1 MVERTSRRRSRF
13 ERRIRRRAALSAAIE
28 EAEAQPKPVGP
39 AREATEADRWIDLIH
54 HVPRVTVDIEVLRS
68 AVRFAFESG
77 DAGGLMRRSVEEAPI
92 APSAFAAGSFAD
104 GLFLPELV
112 KHVFRPTV
120 RGLSMGP
127 SERHLVT
134 LLRSPPDDGRDV
146 TLRQEVLRE
155 LVAKP
160 ALREAVSKAYGLLR
174 DLRDHLDER
183 PMSVGDTVRRKV
195 EVLTT
200 LRDFFVVAANGL
212 EGSESALSRLQERA
226 KKVQSSAVFERLEQ
240 VLAFEGEMAVLD
252 VRLVLASDGH
262 IRDFQLVRA
271 EEPAANP
278 VVRSPWR
285 RFWSRVFAFFRGY
298 RYGEQEVLLKV
309 VDEVFATLE
318 DEVLPLIS
326 LLGDLELYLAALAF
340 RDRAMKVGL
349 EVCLP
354 EVVDTPGLEEPS
366 GPAELRG
373 LFNPLLLLQ
382 DVVPVPQDLVTEG
395 HDAIMLVTGPNS
407 GGKTRTLQAVALAQ
421 LMAQA
426 GLFVPAREAKL
437 TRAPAMFVSLV
448 ESAPADQ
455 REGRLGT
462 ELMRVRRLFEEIQP
476 GSLVILDELCSGTNP
491 GEGIA
496 IFNMVLGLLPRLR
509 PRAFL
514 TTHFLDAARE
524 LEANPPVDRLVMR
537 QVELDDNDEPTYQL
551 VDGVAPSSLAHAVA
565 SRLGVTH
572 EELEALV
579 ERRVKDAKP

>member
-1 MVERTSRRRSRF
+1 M
-13 ERRIRRRAALSAAIE
+13 
-28 EAEAQPKPVGP
+28 
-39 AREATEADRWIDLIH
+39 
-54 HVPRVTVDIEVLRS
+54 
-68 AVRFAFESG
+68 
-77 DAGGLMRRSVEEAPI
+77 
-92 APSAFAAGSFAD
+92 
-104 GLFLPELV
+104 
-112 KHVFRPTV
+112 
-120 RGLSMGP
+120 
-127 SERHLVT
+127 
-134 LLRSPPDDGRDV
+134 
-146 TLRQEVLRE
+146 
-155 LVAKP
+155 
-160 ALREAVSKAYGLLR
+160 
-174 DLRDHLDER
+174 
-183 PMSVGDTVRRKV
+183 
-195 EVLTT
+195 
-200 LRDFFVVAANGL
+200 
-212 EGSESALSRLQERA
+212 
-226 KKVQSSAVFERLEQ
+226 
-240 VLAFEGEMAVLD
+240 
-252 VRLVLASDGH
+252 
-262 IRDFQLVRA
+262 
-271 EEPAANP
+271 
-278 VVRSPWR
+278 VRSPWR

-462 ELMRVRRLFEEIQP
+462 ELMRMRRLFEELQP

>member
-1 MVERTSRRRSRF
+1 MADRSSRRRSRF
-13 ERRIRRRAALSAAIE
+13 ERRIRRRVALTAAIE
-28 EAEAQPKPVGP
+28 EAEATPKKVGP
-39 AREATEADRWIDLIH
+39 AREATEADRWVDLIH

-77 DAGGLMRRSVEEAPI
+77 DAGGLLRRSVENAPI
-92 APSAFAAGSFAD
+92 APSGFAAGSFAD
-104 GLFLPELV
+104 GLFLPELI

-120 RGLSMGP
+120 GGMSMGP

-134 LLRSPPDDGRDV
+134 LLRSPPDDVRDV
-146 TLRQEVLRE
+146 GLRQSVLRE
-155 LVAKP
+155 LVARPKF
-160 ALREAVSKAYGLLR
+160 RETVEKAYGLLR

-183 PMSVGDTVRRKV
+183 PMSPGDTVRRKV

-226 KKVQSSAVFERLEQ
+226 RAVQSSAVFERLEQ
-240 VLAFEGEMAVLD
+240 VLSFEAEMAVID
-252 VRLVLASDGH
+252 VRLVLAADGH

-285 RFWSRVFAFFRGY
+285 RFWSRVVAFFRGY

-309 VDEVFATLE
+309 VDEVFASLE

-326 LLGDLELYLAALAF
+326 LLGDLELYLATLAF
-340 RDRAMKVGL
+340 RDRATKVGL

-354 EVVDTPGLEEPS
+354 TVVDTPSLDAPS

-395 HDAIMLVTGPNS
+395 HDSIVLVTGPNS

-426 GLFVPAREAKL
+426 GLFVPAREASL

-455 REGRLGT
+455 KEGRLGT

-537 QVELDDNDEPTYQL
+537 QVELDDSDEPTYQL

-565 SRLGVTH
+565 SRLGVTQ
-572 EELEALV
+572 EELERLV
-579 ERRVKDAKP
+579 ERRVKAAQ